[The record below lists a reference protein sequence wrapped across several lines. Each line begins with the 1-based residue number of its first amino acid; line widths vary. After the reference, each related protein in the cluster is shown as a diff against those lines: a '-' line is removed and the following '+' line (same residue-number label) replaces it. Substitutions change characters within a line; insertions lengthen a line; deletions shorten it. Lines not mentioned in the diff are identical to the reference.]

1 MSSHGEPCRL
11 ADKPEDYAHFN
22 LERRHIQQW
31 EDGQRVDAG
40 APFIEWWYFDTD
52 LDDGAKLAVIF
63 CTKDASRPN
72 QPLEP
77 LIEIDLDLPDG
88 RRMMKYG
95 YFKAEEFSASK
106 DGCDVRI
113 GPYRFTGNLHEYT
126 ITGGAEDLWAEVK
139 LEGTTEPWRP
149 ETGYLVFGPASDKFF
164 AWSPFVPFG
173 KVTATYKIG
182 DEDHQ
187 ATGTGYHD
195 HNWMN
200 VEMSHLLDHWW
211 WARGDVGPYT
221 FVMAHLVAAEKYG
234 LTPFELYVLA
244 RDGKV
249 IADDGAKVDL
259 HAHRKRHRPTH
270 RETRSPDD
278 PLRLQRWGHA
288 LRAQPAAPE
297 DAGYPED
304 ARLRQGLAE
313 SRGRADPLPRRV
325 PALRSAARLQALR
338 GGRTRRAAR
347 ATGVFEQM
355 YFARKIHEES
365 RWGTPPPASRGPRS
379 EARERAVDR
388 GEV

>member
-1 MSSHGEPCRL
+1 MNPEPARL
-11 ADKPEDYAHFN
+11 AASPEDYQRLN
-22 LERRHIQQW
+22 LEKGRIAQW

-63 CTKDASRPN
+63 CTKDTSRPN

-126 ITGGAEDLWAEVK
+126 ITGAAEDLWAEVK
-139 LEGTTEPWRP
+139 LEGLTESWRP
-149 ETGYLVFGPASDKFF
+149 ETGHLLFGPESDKFF

-182 DEDHQ
+182 DEVHQ

-211 WARGDVGPYT
+211 WAKGDVGPYT
-221 FVMAHLVAAEKYG
+221 FIMAHLVAGKKYG
-234 LTPFELYVLA
+234 YTPFHWFMIA
-244 RDGKV
+244 RDGKPV
-249 IADDGAKVDL
+249 VDDGTKVVFTTTGSDIDEHTGKPVPQVICFDYRDGDTRYEVTYKRQKTLVTQRMLDFAKGWQRAVGEL
-259 HAHRKRHRPTH
+259 IRFPGGY
-270 RETRSPDD
+270 
-278 PLRLQRWGHA
+278 LRFSA
-288 LRAQPAAPE
+288 LLDFRRYE
-297 DAGYPED
+297 G
-304 ARLRQGLAE
+304 AE
-313 SRGRADPLPRRV
+313 LV
-325 PALRSAARLQALR
+325 EHLEK
-338 GGRTRRAAR
+338 
-347 ATGVFEQM
+347 TGVFEQM

-365 RWGTPPPASRGPRS
+365 L
-379 EARERAVDR
+379 EHDVAR
-388 GEV
+388 